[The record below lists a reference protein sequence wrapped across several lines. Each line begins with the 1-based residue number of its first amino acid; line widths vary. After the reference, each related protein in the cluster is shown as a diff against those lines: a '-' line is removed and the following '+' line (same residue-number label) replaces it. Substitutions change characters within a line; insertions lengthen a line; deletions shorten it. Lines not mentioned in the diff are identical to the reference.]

1 MSNSLF
7 DCREPAALLEGM
19 RKARMAIGR
28 GKVVCVPTDTV
39 YGLVADAFKPSAT
52 KALRDAR
59 GMGERDP
66 LAVLL
71 PGIPTLRA
79 LAENVPDEVQALAQE
94 FWPGALTII
103 TAAGESL
110 MWDLGDTQGTVAL
123 RMPSERIVLE
133 LLSETGPLVASSAYR
148 VGESGALRAEDV
160 EATFGDDVAVY
171 LSSGASYSAGVLST
185 VIDATGL
192 DKPGGKL
199 RLVREGAI
207 PTSDIYEVV
216 DVSRF
221 G

>member
-52 KALRDAR
+52 KALRDVR

-79 LAENVPDEVQALAQE
+79 LAENVPDEVWALAQE
-94 FWPGALTII
+94 FWPGGLTII

-148 VGESGALRAEDV
+148 VGETGGKSAEEA
-160 EATFGDDVAVY
+160 EATFGENVAVY
-171 LSSGASYSAGVLST
+171 LSSGEAYSAGQLST

-207 PTSDIYEVV
+207 PASDIYDVV

-221 G
+221 V

>member
-1 MSNSLF
+1 
-7 DCREPAALLEGM
+7 
-19 RKARMAIGR
+19 MAIGR
-28 GKVVCVPTDTV
+28 GQVVCVPTDTI

-52 KALRDAR
+52 QALRRIR
-59 GMGERDP
+59 GMSDDVP
-66 LAVLL
+66 LSVLV

-79 LAENVPDEVQALAQE
+79 LAEQVPDEVASLVAE

-110 MWDLGDTQGTVAL
+110 QWDLGQSKGTVAL
-123 RMPSERIVLE
+123 RMPSNRVVLE

-148 VGESGALRAEDV
+148 VGDTGGVSAEQAL
-160 EATFGDDVAVY
+160 ATFGDDVAVY
-171 LSSGASYSAGVLST
+171 LSSGVEHPEGALST

-199 RLVREGAI
+199 RVVREGTI
-207 PTSDIYEVV
+207 PASDIYQVV
-216 DVSRF
+216 DASRF

>member
-1 MSNSLF
+1 
-7 DCREPAALLEGM
+7 
-19 RKARMAIGR
+19 MAIGR
-28 GKVVCVPTDTV
+28 GNVVCVPTDTV

-123 RMPSERIVLE
+123 RMPSERVVLE

-148 VGESGALRAEDV
+148 VGETGGLSAEDA
-160 EATFGDDVAVY
+160 EATFGNDVAVY
-171 LSSGASYSAGVLST
+171 LSSGGSYSPGVLST
-185 VIDATGL
+185 ILDATGL

-207 PTSDIYEVV
+207 AATDIYAVV